1 MEWIT
6 IKEAI
11 TLVNKSNQAIYK
23 LSTKEE
29 YKKHFKVSNGSKYV
43 DKDFIVN
50 YYNHKITGELKP
62 TEVIQKYS
70 EEIIKEQ
77 KETIENIKKDKEE
90 IIRELKETIENLK
103 KDKENLQN
111 DKEELYKQLSVK
123 DNQIESLTN
132 NYQATLQLLN
142 QQQQLQYQSV
152 EKISAPTED
161 KTQEQQQDITI
172 TEKPKEEKKGFFSFF
187 SRK

>member
-29 YKKHFKVSNGSKYV
+29 YKEHFKVYNGVKYV
-43 DKDFIVN
+43 DKDFIIEH
-50 YYNHKITGELKP
+50 YNHQA
-62 TEVIQKYS
+62 TEVIQNNN
-70 EEIIKEQ
+70 E
-77 KETIENIKKDKEE
+77 
-90 IIRELKETIENLK
+90 ELKRTIENLQQD
-103 KDKENLQN
+103 KD
-111 DKEELYKQLSVK
+111 ELYKQLHIK
-123 DNQIESLTN
+123 DKQIESLTETN
-132 NYQATLQLLN
+132 NNTLQLLN

-172 TEKPKEEKKGFFSFF
+172 TEKPKEETKSFF
-187 SRK
+187 KRLFG

>member
-29 YKKHFKVSNGSKYV
+29 YKKYFKVSNGSKYV
-43 DKDFIVN
+43 DKDFIIN
-50 YYNHKITGELKP
+50 YYNHKSTGELKQ
-62 TEVIQKYS
+62 TEAIQNYN
-70 EEIIKEQ
+70 EEF
-77 KETIENIKKDKEE
+77 IE
-90 IIRELKETIENLK
+90 ELKKTIENLR
-103 KDKENLQN
+103 Q
-111 DKEELYKQLSVK
+111 DKEELYKQLHIK
-123 DNQIESLTN
+123 DKQIEALTETN
-132 NYQATLQLLN
+132 NNTLQLLN

-161 KTQEQQQDITI
+161 KIQEQQQDITI
-172 TEKPKEEKKGFFSFF
+172 IEKPKEETKSFF
-187 SRK
+187 KRLFR

>member
-50 YYNHKITGELKP
+50 YYNHKITGEAKP
-62 TEVIQKYS
+62 TEVIQNYN
-70 EEIIKEQ
+70 EEF
-77 KETIENIKKDKEE
+77 IE
-90 IIRELKETIENLK
+90 ELKKTIENLR
-103 KDKENLQN
+103 Q
-111 DKEELYKQLSVK
+111 DKEELYKQLHIK
-123 DNQIESLTN
+123 DKQIEALTETN
-132 NYQATLQLLN
+132 NNTLQLLN

-161 KTQEQQQDITI
+161 KTQEQQHDITI
-172 TEKPKEEKKGFFSFF
+172 TEKPKEETKSFF
-187 SRK
+187 KRIFR

>member
-29 YKKHFKVSNGSKYV
+29 YKEHFKVYNGVKYV
-43 DKDFIVN
+43 DKDFIIEH
-50 YYNHKITGELKP
+50 YNHQA
-62 TEVIQKYS
+62 TEVIQNNN
-70 EEIIKEQ
+70 E
-77 KETIENIKKDKEE
+77 
-90 IIRELKETIENLK
+90 ELKRTIENLQQD
-103 KDKENLQN
+103 KD
-111 DKEELYKQLSVK
+111 ELYKQLHIK
-123 DNQIESLTN
+123 DKQIESLTETN
-132 NYQATLQLLN
+132 NNTLQLLN

-152 EKISAPTED
+152 EKISAPTEN

-172 TEKPKEEKKGFFSFF
+172 TEKPKEETKSFF
-187 SRK
+187 KRLFG

>member
-29 YKKHFKVSNGSKYV
+29 YKEHFKVYNGVKYV
-43 DKDFIVN
+43 DKDFIIEH
-50 YYNHKITGELKP
+50 YNHQA
-62 TEVIQKYS
+62 TEVIQNNN
-70 EEIIKEQ
+70 E
-77 KETIENIKKDKEE
+77 
-90 IIRELKETIENLK
+90 ELKRTIENLQQ
-103 KDKENLQN
+103 DKENLRY
-111 DKEELYKQLSVK
+111 DKEELIEELKRTIENLQQDKDELYKQLHIK
-123 DNQIESLTN
+123 DKQIESLTETN
-132 NYQATLQLLN
+132 NNTLQLLN

-172 TEKPKEEKKGFFSFF
+172 TEKPKEETKSFF
-187 SRK
+187 KRLFG